1 MRSSANFF
9 TKNDPQA
16 YQSGPPKQLATMLQ
30 AEGANLSK
38 MRANRLSASATKAGD
53 PADGSAKPLQPNST
67 NMTNVGNITKMIQ
80 QAQCANLGGT

>member
-30 AEGANLSK
+30 AEGPK
-38 MRANRLSASATKAGD
+38 MRADRLSASDTKAGGH
-53 PADGSAKPLQPNST
+53 ANGSGKPLLPNSA

-80 QAQCANLGGT
+80 QAQVANLHGT